1 MKIYC
6 ILFDTFPRHPEI
18 EELFK
23 SKGLH
28 FGDYLTQPDTV
39 TTMIS
44 MFSGCRPS
52 EMRDTGI
59 GHSHTYAS
67 LSDKDKKIWD
77 DKILL
82 KHLPD
87 DWKIHLHSMPPTRG
101 DDNTI
106 RGCWPMYN
114 DENTKPGL
122 RDCKLI
128 PDDICGRF
136 RDFQFYEYEPT
147 SDEKNFIP
155 NMQKLSSDE
164 NHFITL
170 KYNHYHD
177 AERGAQ
183 RDVLGL
189 FKDIINTI
197 NFEEENSLFWVFAD
211 HGEPQGI
218 TKNHNPPDSF
228 LSWVS
233 VTDNILNKKV
243 TKNKI
248 ASIDFKSTI
257 LNRVMLSAIDEIQI
271 QDPNDVLSK
280 LDMDRIYVT
289 EDSRSQYN
297 DYNCTSV
304 SAIMALDEKR
314 YLQYCAHNRGAPY
327 KQYDE
332 IEQVSRIYTRQY
344 GHSGDLGVIHREWE
358 DTNSIRTP
366 QINVLKDYLKNGI
379 WRWYFENT

>member
-18 EELFK
+18 EKLFK

-28 FGDYLTQPDTV
+28 FADYLTQPDTV
-39 TTMIS
+39 TTMVS

-59 GHSHTYAS
+59 GHSHTYAN
-67 LSDKDKKIWD
+67 LSKEDKKIWD

-82 KHLPD
+82 KHLPE
-87 DWKIHLHSMPPTRG
+87 DWKIHIHAMPPTRG

-106 RGCWPMYN
+106 RGCWPMYQ
-114 DENTKPGL
+114 DKNTTPGFD
-122 RDCKLI
+122 DCKLI

-136 RDFQFYEYEPT
+136 RDFKFYEYKP
-147 SDEKNFIP
+147 SLDEENFIP
-155 NMQKLSSDE
+155 KMQELPSDE
-164 NHFITL
+164 NHFIML

-189 FKDIINTI
+189 FKNIIETI
-197 NFEEENSLFWVFAD
+197 DFEEKNSLFWVFAD

-233 VTDNILNKKV
+233 VTDNITNRKV

-248 ASIDFKSTI
+248 ASIDFKNTI
-257 LNRVMLSAIDEIQI
+257 LNRAVLPATDEL
-271 QDPNDVLSK
+271 PNDVLSE
-280 LDMDRIYVT
+280 LDMNRIYVT
-289 EDSRSQYN
+289 EDSRSAVSE
-297 DYNCTSV
+297 YNCTTV
-304 SAIMALDEKR
+304 SAIIASGEKK
-314 YLQYCAHNRGAPY
+314 YIQYCMHNGYAPY
-327 KQYDE
+327 GKYGGHQE
-332 IEQVSRIYTRQY
+332 EVGRIYERQY

-358 DTNSIRTP
+358 DVEIENPEI
-366 QINVLKDYLKNGI
+366 QVLKDYLRNGV
-379 WRWYFENT
+379 WRWYIEP

>member
-106 RGCWPMYN
+106 IGCWPMYN
-114 DENTKPGL
+114 DVNTKPGL

-136 RDFQFYEYEPT
+136 RDFEFYEYNPT
-147 SDEKNFIP
+147 SDEQNFIP
-155 NMQKLSSDE
+155 KMQELSSDE
-164 NHFITL
+164 NHFIIL

-177 AERGAQ
+177 AQRGKQ
-183 RDVLGL
+183 KDVLGL
-189 FKDIINTI
+189 FKEIINTI

-233 VTDNILNKKV
+233 VTDNITNNKI
-243 TKNKI
+243 TKTKI
-248 ASIDFKSTI
+248 ASIDFKNTV
-257 LNRVMLSAIDEIQI
+257 LNRVFDNKLS
-271 QDPNDVLSK
+271 NDILDD
-280 LDMDRIYVT
+280 LDMNRIYVT

-314 YLQYCAHNRGAPY
+314 YLQYCAHNQGAPY
-327 KQYDE
+327 KNYDK

-344 GHSGDLGVIHREWE
+344 GRSGDLGVIHREWE
-358 DTNSIRTP
+358 DTNSVRTP

-379 WRWYFENT
+379 WRWYFGNK